1 MHETEATKVW
11 LTRRYSN
18 CRMALIFS
26 WTLCSVHINSTFRFE
41 KITETWLQSQSSDPK
56 PLNPVSM
63 KDFFTYIYLDFPR
76 AQFSAEGIFLDRG
89 IPGHHRGSNWDQA
102 SLENNFREPVSP
114 RRGKTLQYNCRD
126 EKNKNIFPSVF
137 LVLIHELKK
146 VHLSNTL
153 RKHNT
158 VVFKYRAYE
167 DSI

>member
-76 AQFSAEGIFLDRG
+76 SQFSAEGIFLDRG

-114 RRGKTLQYNCRD
+114 RRGKTLYSITARAR
-126 EKNKNIFPSVF
+126 KTKTKSGKRAHP
-137 LVLIHELKK
+137 K
-146 VHLSNTL
+146 VRSEIIGVWQQ
-153 RKHNT
+153 R
-158 VVFKYRAYE
+158 
-167 DSI
+167 